1 MNIPAARPGS
11 QQAARPSTPAPGAP
25 AAKRDFGAQVRTGSA
40 QIGARIFLYGQGG
53 VGKSTAG
60 SDCPR
65 PFFLCGEDGLVGPQ
79 FAHVQS
85 LTPSSWLE
93 LLEMADWLL
102 TTDYEWINLDT
113 LDWVEPLVNAYV
125 IKRDC
130 TTQRP
135 LANIEDYGYG
145 KGYIVAAEEFRR
157 LLARFDALIK
167 AGKNVMVHA
176 HSHIKTFNNPTGEN
190 YDRYEAKANKHMVGL
205 VNEWADAV
213 LFAHFDGKA
222 VKGRNGKAKG
232 IGGEG
237 RILECQQS
245 AAWYAKNRYG
255 LPVSMPFEFT
265 DVLPY
270 IAHPKAVDEGAD
282 ALIAEIEEMLPLLE
296 PEDAE
301 RCRAVLA
308 IPARAS
314 DAAFLTRL
322 RNATRLRIPEQTT
335 TTEEGN

>member
-1 MNIPAARPGS
+1 MNIPAPRPG
-11 QQAARPSTPAPGAP
+11 QVLATRPGPGPLAPVPPVKKDFST
-25 AAKRDFGAQVRTGSA
+25 KVRVGRSK
-40 QIGARIFLYGQGG
+40 IGARVFLYGVGG

-60 SDCPR
+60 SECPK

-79 FAHVQS
+79 FDHVQS

-102 TTDYEWINLDT
+102 EQDFEWINLDT

-125 IKRDC
+125 IKRDN

-135 LANIEDYGYG
+135 LTSIEDYGYG

-157 LLARFDALIK
+157 LLARFDALTK
-167 AGKNVMVHA
+167 VGKNVMVHA
-176 HSHIKTFNNPTGEN
+176 HSHIKTFNNPAGEN
-190 YDRYEAKANKHMVGL
+190 YDKYEPKANKHIVGL
-205 VNEWADAV
+205 VQEWADAV
-213 LFAHFDGKA
+213 LFAHFDGRA
-222 VKGRNGKAKG
+222 VKGKHGKAKG

-237 RILECQQS
+237 RILECQQT

-255 LPVSMPFEFT
+255 LPTSMPFEIT

-270 IAHPKAVDEGAD
+270 IDCPKATDDEAE
-282 ALIAEIEEMLPLLE
+282 AILAEIEAMIPLLE
-296 PEDAE
+296 EADAA
-301 RCRAVLA
+301 RCKATLAV
-308 IPARAS
+308 PGKS
-314 DAAFLTRL
+314 QDAAFLTRL
-322 RNATRLRIPEQTT
+322 RNATRLRIPEP